1 MQSPAAGRVSGRP
14 STASERRIHHMTPTI
29 LIVDDDPAQ
38 RRLLE
43 ATIGRFGYRP
53 RPVGSGEEAVRLLMP
68 GRERVDAVLLDLT
81 MPGLSGIDVLN
92 QVRPTRPHLPI
103 LVFTAHGGIDVA
115 VQAMRAGAT
124 DFMVKPVSADRL
136 QIAIRQALRPGV
148 ADDLD
153 GVAPRRGRPMPVTDI
168 LGDSRA
174 IRAVLGLVARAANST
189 IPILIEGESGVGK
202 ELIARAIHARS
213 DRAHGPLV
221 TVNCGAIPENLVESI
236 LFGHEKGA
244 FTGASERHIG
254 KFQEASGGTLFL
266 DEIGELRPDL
276 QVKLLRALQAGEI
289 DPVGSKQ
296 PVPID
301 IRLISATNRNL
312 WDLVQTGQFRDDL
325 YYRLNV
331 FPIYVPPL
339 RDRRDDILVLARHF
353 IQRFEAAE
361 GKRIR
366 GLTEAAERLLTTYH
380 WPGNVRQL
388 ENAIFRAVV
397 LSDGDILDVEHFPQV
412 QQAAYRAN
420 GFGDTALP
428 GDYGAGPPVYAGPGG
443 QPPLAPTPG
452 GLAYPQAGGQMAPAP
467 MPGTPMPG
475 TQMPVGRPM
484 LVAAGGGQPAPMMPQ
499 GFAQAPM
506 PAPMPPA
513 PQGSLPAAGLRPRDD
528 EAEAPIRAFDEAG
541 HIRPLEEI
549 EADII
554 RMALRQY
561 RGRVSEMARRL
572 GIGRSTLYR
581 KLRDLGLDGTD

>member
-1 MQSPAAGRVSGRP
+1 MN
-14 STASERRIHHMTPTI
+14 PTI

-92 QVRPTRPHLPI
+92 QVRPIRPHLPI

-153 GVAPRRGRPMPVTDI
+153 GPAPRRGRPMPVTEI

-174 IRAVLGLVARAANST
+174 IRAVLGLVDRAANST

-213 DRAHGPLV
+213 DRTHGPLV
-221 TVNCGAIPENLVESI
+221 TVNCGAIPENLVETL

-276 QVKLLRALQAGEI
+276 QVKLLRALQAGEV

-339 RDRRDDILVLARHF
+339 RERRDDILVLAQHF

-361 GKRIR
+361 GKRIE
-366 GLTEAAERLLTTYH
+366 GVTEEAERLLTTYH

-397 LSDGDILDVEHFPQV
+397 LSDGEWLDVEHFPQV
-412 QQAAYRAN
+412 AQAAYRAN

-428 GDYGAGPPVYAGPGG
+428 SDYGASPAQVAAAAAATGGPMGSHLPSTTAGIGAGAIGAVPGG
-443 QPPLAPTPG
+443 IAAAAGMTYGGGGRPL
-452 GLAYPQAGGQMAPAP
+452 LAAGAGGQAA
-467 MPGTPMPG
+467 
-475 TQMPVGRPM
+475 
-484 LVAAGGGQPAPMMPQ
+484 VAASPMQ
-499 GFAQAPM
+499 AGGFAQAPAL
-506 PAPMPPA
+506 PLAPGQPIPLA
-513 PQGSLPAAGLRPRDD
+513 RLRD
-528 EAEAPIRAFDEAG
+528 EDAEAPVRAFDDAG
-541 HIRPLEEI
+541 HIRSLEEI
-549 EADII
+549 EADVI
-554 RMALRQY
+554 RIALRQY

-581 KLRDLGLDGTD
+581 KLRELGLDGTD

>member
-1 MQSPAAGRVSGRP
+1 MN
-14 STASERRIHHMTPTI
+14 PTI

-92 QVRPTRPHLPI
+92 QVRPIRPHLPI

-153 GVAPRRGRPMPVTDI
+153 GPAPRRGRPMPVTEI

-174 IRAVLGLVARAANST
+174 IRAVLGLVDRAANST

-213 DRAHGPLV
+213 DRTHGPLV
-221 TVNCGAIPENLVESI
+221 TVNCGAIPENLVETL

-339 RDRRDDILVLARHF
+339 RERRDDILVLAQHF

-361 GKRIR
+361 GKRIE
-366 GLTEAAERLLTTYH
+366 GLTEEAERLLTTYH

-397 LSDGDILDVEHFPQV
+397 LSDGEWLDVEHFPQV
-412 QQAAYRAN
+412 AQAAYRAN

-428 GDYGAGPPVYAGPGG
+428 GDYGASPAQVAATGGPMGSHLPSTTAGIGAGAIGSVPGG
-443 QPPLAPTPG
+443 IAAAAGMTYGGGGRPL
-452 GLAYPQAGGQMAPAP
+452 LAAGAGGQAA
-467 MPGTPMPG
+467 
-475 TQMPVGRPM
+475 
-484 LVAAGGGQPAPMMPQ
+484 VAASPMQ
-499 GFAQAPM
+499 AGGFAQAP
-506 PAPMPPA
+506 A
-513 PQGSLPAAGLRPRDD
+513 LPLTPGQPIPLARLRD
-528 EAEAPIRAFDEAG
+528 EDAEAPVRAFDDAG
-541 HIRPLEEI
+541 HIRSLEEI
-549 EADII
+549 EADVI
-554 RMALRQY
+554 RIALRQY

-581 KLRDLGLDGTD
+581 KLRELGLDGTD